1 MNQVQ
6 TRVATQKAEDLLR
19 LADQGERNGVRIL
32 VEPISGQHFATSA
45 TSPILYR
52 VSAAGC
58 SCRGYQTW
66 QRCQH
71 FGLFLSEMGWIPDVA
86 DAVVVEAPAPCRR
99 CKGSGFVRM
108 TTGPALSDWV
118 MAPCTACSGQPASSP
133 SPVAVCAA

>member
-1 MNQVQ
+1 MNQTQ
-6 TRVATQKAEDLLR
+6 TRVAVQRAEDLLR

-45 TSPILYR
+45 TSPILYQ

-86 DAVVVEAPAPCRR
+86 DTVVDERPAPCR
-99 CKGSGFVRM
+99 CGGAGYVKIS
-108 TTGPALSDWV
+108 TGDRLNDWT
-118 MAPCTACSGQPASSP
+118 ATPCSCTR
-133 SPVAVCAA
+133 AAA

>member
-1 MNQVQ
+1 MNTVE
-6 TRVATQKAEDLLR
+6 TRVVVQQAEDLLR

-58 SCRGYQTW
+58 SCRGYQAW

-71 FGLFLSEMGWIPDVA
+71 FGLFLSEMGWIPDIA
-86 DAVVVEAPAPCRR
+86 DEVVQEQPAPCRACR
-99 CKGSGFVRM
+99 GEGSVRAYI
-108 TTGPALSDWV
+108 GGGLSDWMMV
-118 MAPCTACSGQPASSP
+118 PCGCRAVAP
-133 SPVAVCAA
+133 AA

>member
-1 MNQVQ
+1 MDQVEA
-6 TRVATQKAEDLLR
+6 RVTIQKAEDLLR

-71 FGLFLSEMGWIPDVA
+71 FGLFLSEMGWIPDNA
-86 DAVVVEAPAPCRR
+86 DAVVDEAPAPCRSCR
-99 CKGSGFVRM
+99 GEGSVRAYV
-108 TTGPALSDWV
+108 GGGLSDWIMV
-118 MAPCTACSGQPASSP
+118 PCGCRSVAP
-133 SPVAVCAA
+133 AA

>member
-1 MNQVQ
+1 MNQVE
-6 TRVATQKAEDLLR
+6 TRVAMQKAEDLLR

-32 VEPISGQHFATSA
+32 VEPISGEHFATSA

-52 VSAAGC
+52 VSGAGC

-86 DAVVVEAPAPCRR
+86 ETVVEEHPVPCRS
-99 CKGSGFVRM
+99 CHGEGSVRAYV
-108 TTGPALSDWV
+108 GGGLSDWIMV
-118 MAPCTACSGQPASSP
+118 PCGCRAVAP
-133 SPVAVCAA
+133 AA

>member
-1 MNQVQ
+1 MNQVE
-6 TRVATQKAEDLLR
+6 TRATIQKAEDLLR
-19 LADQGERNGVRIL
+19 LADQGERNGVMIL

-58 SCRGYQTW
+58 SCRGYEMW

-86 DAVVVEAPAPCRR
+86 ETVVDERPASCR
-99 CKGSGFVRM
+99 CGGEGFVKSYI
-108 TTGPALSDWV
+108 GGGLGDWI
-118 MAPCTACSGQPASSP
+118 ATPCSCTRH
-133 SPVAVCAA
+133 AA

>member
-1 MNQVQ
+1 MNTVE
-6 TRVATQKAEDLLR
+6 TRATIQKAEDLLS

-58 SCRGYQTW
+58 SCRGYQAW

-86 DAVVVEAPAPCRR
+86 DAVVEERPSERCR
-99 CKGSGFVRM
+99 CGGAGYVRM
-108 TTGPALSDWV
+108 PTGNRLNDWT
-118 MAPCTACSGQPASSP
+118 MAPCGCTRR
-133 SPVAVCAA
+133 AA